1 MAVPRMPPRLHD
13 PMQPSPDSNK
23 AKFAQQNGLTLQLQS
38 ACASSPAMEAQGN
51 GLSLKP
57 DFRYPNPLAKFC
69 LTLRF
74 TILSISS

>member
-1 MAVPRMPPRLHD
+1 MAVPRMLPRLHD
-13 PMQPSPDSNK
+13 PMQPSPDSNEQT
-23 AKFAQQNGLTLQLQS
+23 FAQQSGLTLQLQS

-74 TILSISS
+74 TILSINP

>member
-1 MAVPRMPPRLHD
+1 MAVPRMLPRLHD

-38 ACASSPAMEAQGN
+38 ACASSPTMEAQGN

>member
-1 MAVPRMPPRLHD
+1 MAASRTLPRLHD

-23 AKFAQQNGLTLQLQS
+23 AKFTQQNGLTLQLQS
-38 ACASSPAMEAQGN
+38 ACASSPTMEAQGN

-69 LTLRF
+69 LTLSF
-74 TILSISS
+74 TILSINP